1 MPLQGQPS
9 GWPFAFWGFDSRAER
24 ARVLDINTV
33 SGCVSGCAVPS
44 LPAPA
49 VIPTPPLL
57 DLFGEPLRLPTRR
70 ERQRVA
76 TRRPGPVP
84 RGPGAPRALPLPLL
98 PPLRRAPEAPAP
110 EAPAELPGRTVLA
123 PTLASLL
130 ERHPGLW
137 RGQALGRAAARCW
150 PSGHALLDAEL
161 PGGGWPTRGLTELL
175 IAPQPGHVEWR
186 LLAPALPRLLQGGRR
201 LLLIDPPH
209 EPHPQGLAA
218 WGLGAGD
225 CLWVQARE
233 PAQRQ
238 WALEQALRADADE
251 LGAILVWLQ
260 APRPALLRRLQT
272 LAAGCRAP
280 VFVCH
285 AAAGAALHSAAPLRL
300 RVLPG
305 PHWAQLRVELLK
317 RRGPPLDEPLWL
329 HAPPPTL
336 RAVLPIPQPTTAV
349 RSRQLEAAG

>member
-1 MPLQGQPS
+1 MTL
-9 GWPFAFWGFDSRAER
+9 A
-24 ARVLDINTV
+24 
-33 SGCVSGCAVPS
+33 
-44 LPAPA
+44 
-49 VIPTPPLL
+49 PPLL

-76 TRRPGPVP
+76 TRRPGSAP
-84 RGPGAPRALPLPLL
+84 RGPVAPRALSLPLL
-98 PPLRRAPEAPAP
+98 PALRQAPEPP
-110 EAPAELPGRTVLA
+110 VLEPPAEPSGSPALP
-123 PTLASLL
+123 PTLAALL

-137 RGQALGRAAARCW
+137 RGQALGHSRARCW

-161 PGGGWPTRGLTELL
+161 PGGGWPSRGLTELL
-175 IAPQPGHVEWR
+175 IGPQPGHVEWR

-251 LGAILVWLQ
+251 LGAILAWLQ
-260 APRPALLRRLQT
+260 APRPAALRRLQT
-272 LAAGCRAP
+272 LAAACRAP

-285 AAAGAALHSAAPLRL
+285 ARPGRRCIGRTAAL

-336 RAVLPIPQPTTAV
+336 RAVLPIPQPAAAV
-349 RSRQLEAAG
+349 RARQLEAAG

>member
-1 MPLQGQPS
+1 M
-9 GWPFAFWGFDSRAER
+9 
-24 ARVLDINTV
+24 
-33 SGCVSGCAVPS
+33 PS

-49 VIPTPPLL
+49 VTLAPPLL

-76 TRRPGPVP
+76 TRRPGPAA
-84 RGPGAPRALPLPLL
+84 RGPGVPRALPLPLL
-98 PPLRRAPEAPAP
+98 PLLRLPPEPPAP
-110 EAPAELPGRTVLA
+110 EPPAELPGGMPLQ
-123 PTLASLL
+123 PTLAALL

-175 IAPQPGHVEWR
+175 TGPQPGHVEWR

-218 WGLGAGD
+218 WGLGVGD
-225 CLWVQARE
+225 CLWVQAQQ
-233 PAQRQ
+233 PGQCQ

-251 LGAILVWLQ
+251 LGAILAWLQ

-280 VFVCH
+280 VFICH

-336 RAVLPIPQPTTAV
+336 RAVLPIPQPTPAV
-349 RSRQLEAAG
+349 RVRQLEAAG